1 MAIKQISA
9 IALQQRLADGELVF
23 LLDVREPNEFNY
35 AHIKGSVLMPL
46 NQIPERLAELDPE
59 QEMVII
65 CHHGIRSLQAADY
78 LRQQGFRYVVNLTGG
93 VAAWASDCD
102 LTMPRY

>member
-9 IALQQRLADGELVF
+9 IALQQRLADGEAI
-23 LLDVREPNEFNY
+23 LLIDVREPSEFNY
-35 AHIKGSVLMPL
+35 AHIKGSVSIPL
-46 NQIPERLAELDPE
+46 NKIAQRLTELDPE

-65 CHHGIRSLQAADY
+65 CHHGVRSLQAAEY
-78 LRQQGFRYVVNLTGG
+78 LRLQGFRYVVNLTGG

>member
-1 MAIKQISA
+1 
-9 IALQQRLADGELVF
+9 
-23 LLDVREPNEFNY
+23 
-35 AHIKGSVLMPL
+35 
-46 NQIPERLAELDPE
+46 
-59 QEMVII
+59 MVII

>member
-9 IALQQRLADGELVF
+9 ITLQQRLADGEVLF
-23 LLDVREPNEFNY
+23 LLDVREPHEFNY
-35 AHIKGSVLMPL
+35 AHIKNSVLIPL
-46 NQIPERLAELDPE
+46 NQIPKRLTELDPE
-59 QEMVII
+59 QEIVLI
-65 CHHGIRSLQAADY
+65 CHHGIRSLQAAEY